1 VASREVSEQ
10 CGLAVNCAVHELFG
24 GFSGIM
30 QNESLLIQTLRE
42 ADAINSQ
49 KTAMKENFRLT
60 DDVQPHFG
68 VNDFNGLVA
77 AGQ

>member
-1 VASREVSEQ
+1 
-10 CGLAVNCAVHELFG
+10 
-24 GFSGIM
+24 M

-60 DDVQPHFG
+60 DDVQPFIKP
-68 VNDFNGLVA
+68 NDFNVLA
-77 AGQ
+77 DDGQ

>member
-1 VASREVSEQ
+1 MNNANW
-10 CGLAVNCAVHELFG
+10 AVNCAVHELFG

-42 ADAINSQ
+42 SYAINSQ

-60 DDVQPHFG
+60 DDVQALCNF
-68 VNDFNGLVA
+68 NDFKWLEA